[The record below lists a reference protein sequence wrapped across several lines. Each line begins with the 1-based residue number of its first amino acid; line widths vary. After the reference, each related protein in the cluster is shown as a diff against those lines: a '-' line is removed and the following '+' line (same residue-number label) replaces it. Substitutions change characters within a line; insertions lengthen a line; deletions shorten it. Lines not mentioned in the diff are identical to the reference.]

1 MRRLEVSSRREAFHS
16 RTGCAPVSV
25 QVEEDLWIGG
35 VHNGDVCFVASSD
48 ASRVVKLSEATSAD
62 IDDVVA
68 VAASASSVVVA
79 TSSLLVRHWDV
90 EAWSPLQVRL
100 AATTKAHRG
109 PVRCVDLERTGA
121 LVATGSADRTVRVL
135 DTRQSLA
142 CTHVWTHEGVV
153 LAVKFHP
160 RELRLAA
167 ACETFEV
174 TIWDLTTKKALARL
188 AHAARVAS
196 LAWMRHWLVT
206 GSHDETIR
214 VWSEDGALQSET
226 SAEEQVEAVVAID
239 KRRFATGG
247 SDGVVRVWTV
257 DDAGRCALTSAE
269 ELSRGDLAPCLHLSC
284 AGGCVIVATAESLR
298 VLDDAM
304 TLSTELLSG
313 DDDIVACGLVDS
325 DRALVATGT
334 SEIARV
340 VDMATWRV
348 VRRLEG
354 HDGTVLAVDV
364 AYGYLA
370 TASKDRTSRVW
381 DGASFECVCVCVGHL
396 DPVGAIAIGKTQ
408 DDVWLATAA
417 RDRALKKWRVPA
429 AARSPLEEAEAVRS
443 ALAHDKDVNSIAVAP
458 TGLLVATASQDRT
471 VKLWND
477 RLELQQTLTG
487 HKRGV
492 WQVVFSTYKKTVA
505 SCSSDKTVKL
515 WSVASGACLATLDGH
530 EASVLSLA
538 LQGDTLVSAA
548 ADGVMKLWEGQT
560 CHCTLDAHDDKIW
573 AVALTDAGAL
583 TVGAGGRLCRW
594 TDATEKDEE
603 EKRRQRADVERKEQI
618 LRDALRD
625 KDYAAALD
633 EAFELDRPHT
643 AWQVTTALLT
653 SSHGRSDLSRL
664 ISTWPLARAK
674 RYLDFVR
681 EWNTDARK
689 APVAQRVL
697 KALVDRFP
705 LDALLAKDAA
715 MRAAIAAYTRRHL
728 QRLDRLAQSTFVLDS
743 TLSALDRHKQQDIV
757 QPPLR
762 KKRKNKMRKGSANRK
777 RIKVAPR

>member
-1 MRRLEVSSRREAFHS
+1 MRRLKVASRREPFHS
-16 RTGCAPVSV
+16 RTGCPPVTLQINDDV
-25 QVEEDLWIGG
+25 WIGG
-35 VHNGDVCFVASSD
+35 VHDGDVCFVATKD
-48 ASRVVKLSEATSAD
+48 ASRVVKLSED
-62 IDDVVA
+62 DDVVA
-68 VAASASSVVVA
+68 VAASASTVVVA
-79 TSSLLVRHWDV
+79 TSSLLVRHFDV
-90 EAWSPLQVRL
+90 EAWPLQVRL

-109 PVRCVDLERTGA
+109 PARCADLERTGA

-174 TIWDLTTKKALARL
+174 TIWDLTTKKAHAKL
-188 AHAARVAS
+188 AHSARVAS
-196 LAWMRHWLVT
+196 LAWTRNCLVT

-214 VWSEDGALQSET
+214 VWSDSGVLRSKAA
-226 SAEEQVEAVVAID
+226 AEEQVEAVVAID

-257 DDAGRCALTSAE
+257 DDAGRCALASAE
-269 ELSRGDLAPCLHLSC
+269 EVAKGDLAPCLHLSC
-284 AGGCVIVATAESLR
+284 AGGCVVVTTAESLR
-298 VLDDAM
+298 VLDVSM

-313 DDDIVACGLVDS
+313 DDDVVGCGLVD
-325 DRALVATGT
+325 AATLLVATGT
-334 SEIARV
+334 SEVARI

-348 VRRLEG
+348 RRRLEG
-354 HDGTVLAVDV
+354 HDGTILAVD
-364 AYGYLA
+364 AAHGYLA
-370 TASKDRTSRVW
+370 TASKDGTSRVW
-381 DGASFECVCVCVGHL
+381 DQTSFECVCVCVGHL
-396 DPVGAIAIGKTQ
+396 DPVGAVALGKTQ

-417 RDRALKKWRVPA
+417 RDRALKKWRVPETS
-429 AARSPLEEAEAVRS
+429 RSPPAQAAAVRS
-443 ALAHDKDVNSIAVAP
+443 ALAHDKDVNSVAVAP

-471 VKLWND
+471 VKLWTD
-477 RLELQQTLTG
+477 RLELRKTLAG

-492 WQVVFSTYKKTVA
+492 WQVVFSTHKKAVA
-505 SCSSDKTVKL
+505 SCSSDKTVRL

-538 LQGDTLVSAA
+538 LKGDTLVSAA
-548 ADGVMKLWEGQT
+548 ADGVVKLWEGQT
-560 CHCTLDAHDDKIW
+560 CHCTLDAHDDRIW
-573 AVALTDAGAL
+573 AVASTPDGAV
-583 TVGAGGRLCRW
+583 TVGAGGRIRRW
-594 TDATEKDEE
+594 IDATAEDEE
-603 EKRRQRADVERKEQI
+603 EKRRERADIERKEQT

-653 SSHGRSDLSRL
+653 SSHGHSDLSRL

-743 TLSALDRHKQQDIV
+743 TLSALDRHKPQDVI

-762 KKRKNKMRKGSANRK
+762 KKRKVQRKGSANRK
-777 RIKVAPR
+777 RLKDAAPR